1 MDYGVLMHHGAESKK
16 SDASSAAAA
25 RQMPHKYVSGL
36 RAMNNENASA
46 LPECNARIR
55 HLVRLCNV
63 FQIHGFAWGF
73 SVRQKREWKRTMAL
87 KISSV

>member
-1 MDYGVLMHHGAESKK
+1 MLMHHEAESKK
-16 SDASSAAAA
+16 SDARSAAAA

-63 FQIHGFAWGF
+63 LRVHGFAGGF
-73 SVRQKREWKRTMAL
+73 SSPQKREWKRTMAL